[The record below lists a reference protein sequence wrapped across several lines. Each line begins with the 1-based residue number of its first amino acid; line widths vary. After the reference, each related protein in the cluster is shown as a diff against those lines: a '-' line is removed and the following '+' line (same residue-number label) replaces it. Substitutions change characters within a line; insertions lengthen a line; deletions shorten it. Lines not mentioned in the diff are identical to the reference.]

1 MPRTNILAL
10 LQALKLH
17 GMAGAF
23 ADLSCQTSITPEKML
38 EHLLTAEQADRKA
51 RSINYQ
57 MDCAKFP
64 IQRDLDTFAFEESI
78 LEERHLRILADGQF
92 IMDKRNLIFVGGTGT
107 DKTHLAIALARQAVR
122 NHKKAR
128 FYNAVDLV
136 NRLEQEKTLEKISSF
151 ANQFKNIDVL
161 VLDELGYLPF
171 SQAGGALL
179 FHLISRLYE
188 KLSIIITTN
197 LSFAEWSQVFGDPK
211 ITTAMLDRLTHHC
224 DILETGNDSFRFKTR
239 TNSMKT

>member
-1 MPRTNILAL
+1 MPHTNILAL

-23 ADLSCQTSITPEKML
+23 ADLSCQTLITPEKML
-38 EHLLTAEQADRKA
+38 EHLLTAEQADRQA

-64 IQRDLDTFAFEESI
+64 VQRDLDTFAFEESI
-78 LEERHLRILADGQF
+78 LEERHLRILDDGQF
-92 IMDKRNLIFVGGTGT
+92 IRDKRNLIFVGGTGT
-107 DKTHLAIALARQAVR
+107 GKTHLAIALARQAVR

-128 FYNAVDLV
+128 FYNVVDLV
-136 NRLEQEKTLEKISSF
+136 NRLEQEKNLGKISSF
-151 ANQFKNIDVL
+151 TNRFQNIDVL

-179 FHLISRLYE
+179 FHLIRRLYE

-211 ITTAMLDRLTHHC
+211 MTTAMLDRLTHHC